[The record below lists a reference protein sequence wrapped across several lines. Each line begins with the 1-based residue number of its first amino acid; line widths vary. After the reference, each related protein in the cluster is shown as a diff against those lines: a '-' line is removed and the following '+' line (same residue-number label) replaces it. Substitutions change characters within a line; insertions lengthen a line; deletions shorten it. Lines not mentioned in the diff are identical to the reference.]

1 MPLSAADLE
10 GATQATYALLEELGL
25 RAYRFAIEPRD
36 AAWEVKLEC
45 AVDDAWEALTL
56 QVDKGLLLASRDDDA
71 ARARVVTEWRDRLNV
86 RRSDNGQD

>member
-10 GATQATYALLEELGL
+10 GATQATYALLDELGL
-25 RAYRFAIEPRD
+25 RAYRFAIEPHD

-56 QVDKGLLLASRDDDA
+56 QVDKGLLLASRDDEA
-71 ARARVVTEWRDRLNV
+71 ARARVVTEWRDRLSL